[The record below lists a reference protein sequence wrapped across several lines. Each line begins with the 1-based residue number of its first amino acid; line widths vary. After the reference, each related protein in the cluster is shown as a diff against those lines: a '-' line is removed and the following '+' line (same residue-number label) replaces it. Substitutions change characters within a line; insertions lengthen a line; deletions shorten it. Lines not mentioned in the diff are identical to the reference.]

1 MIVARLEEPQQEL
14 ICKLLEKEFAA
25 TTDFE
30 FERRTL
36 IIETTLAIGCH
47 KEHIEMIKDDLIP
60 NEGR

>member
-36 IIETTLAIGCH
+36 IIETTLSIGCN
-47 KEHIEMIKDDLIP
+47 KEHIQMIKDDLIK
-60 NEGR
+60 NEAR